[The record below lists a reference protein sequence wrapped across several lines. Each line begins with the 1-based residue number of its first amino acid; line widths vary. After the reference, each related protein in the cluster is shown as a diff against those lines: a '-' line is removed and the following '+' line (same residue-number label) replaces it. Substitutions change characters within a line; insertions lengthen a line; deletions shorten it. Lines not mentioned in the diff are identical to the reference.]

1 MPKYPV
7 CVSFYDLKWIG
18 SGIFLHFNYIKYLF
32 VVYLIMLVFAGIP
45 NLIIYSVQD
54 HGSEWENT
62 QGSTY
67 QTETSIGNFGTDEDR
82 YNSRDVHLSIMFS
95 TITVI
100 TLYVL
105 NFFYLS
111 YVNNLVNKYD
121 DEIKASDFAVMLQGL
136 PLEKTQDEIKQFVQA
151 RVDGIEVKEVIKTY
165 DISHFIDK
173 HKKLAKLRKKGIK
186 FINF

>member
-1 MPKYPV
+1 M
-7 CVSFYDLKWIG
+7 
-18 SGIFLHFNYIKYLF
+18 F

-121 DEIKASDFAVMLQGL
+121 DEIKASDFTVMLQGL
-136 PLEKTQDEIKQFVQA
+136 PLEKTQDEIKQFIQA

-165 DISHFIDK
+165 DISRFIDK